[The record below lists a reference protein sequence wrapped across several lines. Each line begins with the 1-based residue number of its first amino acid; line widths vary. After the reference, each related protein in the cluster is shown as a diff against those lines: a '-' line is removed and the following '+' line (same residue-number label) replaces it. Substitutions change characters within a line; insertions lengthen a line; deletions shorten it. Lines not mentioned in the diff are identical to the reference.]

1 VTPGESFA
9 LCHAVN
15 QMNLVRVRSSVLI
28 SLPKQ
33 EHQRRRGLKLGG
45 AGSCNFSTDSSKFP
59 TRKITGA
66 QNFNFAP
73 KFFQNGG
80 FSAPNL
86 VSSEEF
92 FFDKKKIFGQFSDS
106 PKFRGER
113 VAGPCPFR
121 ATTLLY
127 HMAFICIL
135 GVSVKIIIISAHQWE
150 QKCSKTTATQS
161 DE

>member
-1 VTPGESFA
+1 MS
-9 LCHAVN
+9 
-15 QMNLVRVRSSVLI
+15 RSKSNEPCTCPFVCTYI
-28 SLPKQ
+28 TAQARASAASWVK
-33 EHQRRRGLKLGG
+33 KGG

-135 GVSVKIIIISAHQWE
+135 GVSVKIIIIIIIATNHRYRCHQ
-150 QKCSKTTATQS
+150 QQVVA
-161 DE
+161 